1 MKNVTS
7 LLVCFISFACL
18 GQGYIQGKIVQSN
31 SLEPL
36 PFATVQMGKSGTISD
51 EKGNFSIKYNEKESY
66 FLVSYLGY
74 RQKRV
79 LISEF
84 KNNSFVEMELNA
96 KELAEVIISS
106 GAEKIM
112 RQVIQ
117 HFRVNYAEKPYSV
130 IGTQVEES
138 KVGNKTNY
146 FLEATMRGILLSTLA
161 RQKHQIEILDVKW
174 IEKDSMRKGD
184 YMLWVGTGK
193 LIEYFD
199 LSRMGREI
207 FDSTQLKKFKF
218 ILEESYWNDEPCY
231 KITCFRKKGSKF
243 SSEATFYIIK
253 SSYAVAAYQYLE
265 DEKSKNPGEAMV
277 TYQCIN
283 QKWYL
288 NDIKTIQKNHSD
300 HSTISVSFKTIS
312 LDTNATFEITY
323 DRAIQE
329 RDVMLLSKQ
338 MRFYKNDLQSK
349 KLVAIDS
356 QPRSQIHR
364 LKIFIYDHMRLLAGL
379 GSPAFKLPEHNFN
392 EQIISTYLQINQV
405 FQARIPSTYPILFF
419 WGSQIKL
426 KGPWILDIENSQNF
440 KLGGSLYSNLSIGSS
455 IELINQPNGRPR
467 GIFINGRYGS
477 QVDLSPIGELTLDP
491 TQMNLMDFTK
501 NKTNA
506 YVEYS
511 KTYMSVGIGA
521 FWELNRRRKIGLELR
536 FNHSLGEKRFVRL
549 EDPTR
554 ISIFKKDFK
563 IPINKV
569 ELGDANSF
577 NIILKIM

>member
-1 MKNVTS
+1 MS
-7 LLVCFISFACL
+7 
-18 GQGYIQGKIVQSN
+18 QGHIQGKIVHAN

-36 PFATVQMGKSGTISD
+36 AFATVLMGKSGTVSD
-51 EKGNFSIKYNEKESY
+51 EKGNFSIKFNEKESY
-66 FLVSYLGY
+66 FVVSYLGY

-79 LISEF
+79 EISEF
-84 KNNSFVEMELNA
+84 KNNSVVEMEMNA
-96 KELAEVIISS
+96 KELEEVVINS

-112 RQVIQ
+112 RHVIQ
-117 HFRVNYAEKPYSV
+117 HFRINYAEKPYSV

-146 FLEATMRGILLSTLA
+146 FLEATMRGILLSTLE

-199 LSRMGREI
+199 LARMGREI

-218 ILEESYWNDEPCY
+218 IVEESYWNDEPCY
-231 KITCFRKKGSKF
+231 KITCLRKKASKF
-243 SSEATFYIIK
+243 SSEATFYVIK
-253 SSYAVAAYQYLE
+253 SSYAVAGYQYME

-300 HSTISVSFKTIS
+300 HSIISVNFKTIS
-312 LDTNATFEITY
+312 LDTNATFDIAY

-349 KLVAIDS
+349 KLVTIDS
-356 QPRSQIHR
+356 QPRSQIQG
-364 LKIFIYDHMRLLAGL
+364 LKLFIYDRMRLLAGL
-379 GSPAFKLPEHNFN
+379 GSPAFKLPEHNFH
-392 EQIISTYLQINQV
+392 EQITSTYLQINQI
-405 FQARIPSTYPILFF
+405 FQANIPSTFPILFF
-419 WGSQIKL
+419 WGSRIKI

-440 KLGGSLYSNLSIGSS
+440 KLGGSLYSSLSIGSN
-455 IELINQPNGRPR
+455 IELISQPYSRPK
-467 GIFINGRYGS
+467 GIFMNGRYGS

-506 YVEYS
+506 FVEYS
-511 KTYMSVGIGA
+511 KTYVSVGIGA

-536 FNHSLGEKRFVRL
+536 FNHSLGEKRFVRF

-554 ISIFKKDFK
+554 ISFFKKDFK

-569 ELGDANSF
+569 EFGDANSF